1 MRIYDITL
9 TISPDL
15 PTWPGDPPIEL
26 KRVEKIEEG
35 AEANVTKINMSVH
48 AGTHVDAPF
57 HFLGSGSP
65 TVDQLQ
71 LDILHGRAYVLSL
84 EDEVDLINSSV
95 LEKSGIPTRIKRLL
109 IKTRNS
115 NYWASDEK
123 QFSKNF
129 VAVSEDGARFLIE
142 RGIKLVGV
150 DYLSVA
156 PFGNVA
162 PTHKLLLSAGVIIV
176 EGLNLHNVPQGR
188 YNFFCLPLKIK
199 GSDGAPARTILLG
212 V

>member
-1 MRIYDITL
+1 M
-9 TISPDL
+9 TISSEL
-15 PTWPGDPPIEL
+15 PTWPGDPPIEV
-26 KRVEKIEEG
+26 KRIEKIEEG

-48 AGTHVDAPF
+48 IGTHVDAPF
-57 HFLGSGSP
+57 HFLGEGAA
-65 TVDQLQ
+65 TVDQLP
-71 LDILHGRAYVLSL
+71 LDILHGRAYVVSL
-84 EDEVDLINSSV
+84 DNEIDLITSSV
-95 LEKSGIPTRIKRLL
+95 LENFGIPARIKRLL

-115 NYWASDEK
+115 NSWARNEK
-123 QFSKNF
+123 QFDKNF

-156 PFGNVA
+156 PFFNVA
-162 PTHKLLLSAGVIIV
+162 PTHNILLSAGVVIV

-199 GSDGAPARTILLG
+199 GSDGAPARAILVG